1 VQVKLNDFLWIF
13 NYLNLQNEKK
23 IVLDFYNL
31 LQKCKIE
38 EIPEVL
44 FDYCSEDLIWRG
56 FHPFNEIKGIKNLSC
71 KPKAIL
77 DTARVILRVTKVSPL
92 IGDS

>member
-1 VQVKLNDFLWIF
+1 MQVKLNEYLWIF

-31 LQKCKIE
+31 LQKCKID
-38 EIPEVL
+38 EISEVL

-56 FHPFNEIKGIKNLSC
+56 FHPFNEIKGIKIYLVNF
-71 KPKAIL
+71 
-77 DTARVILRVTKVSPL
+77 
-92 IGDS
+92 GNH